1 MNKLVAAA
9 ILAGFVASP
18 AFAQSYDPS
27 IGTGNLDSV
36 PYQAA
41 PPPSQGSTPYDARAQ
56 VPQGT
61 QPHRAP
67 APTPLFHNGRRSP
80 YAQYDAEGNLIDQN
94 MPGRW

>member
-9 ILAGFVASP
+9 VLAVIASP

-27 IGTGNLDSV
+27 IGSGNLDSV

-41 PPPSQGSTPYDARAQ
+41 PPPSQGSAPYDAHAQ
-56 VPQGT
+56 VPQGAR
-61 QPHRAP
+61 PHRTP
-67 APTPLFHNGRRSP
+67 APLLQNGHRSP
-80 YAQYDAEGNLIDQN
+80 YAQYDANGNLIDHN

>member
-1 MNKLVAAA
+1 MYKLIAAA
-9 ILAGFVASP
+9 ALAGFVASP

-27 IGTGNLDSV
+27 IGSGNLDSV

-41 PPPSQGSTPYDARAQ
+41 PPSQGNTPFDAHSQ

-61 QPHRAP
+61 NPHRTPAP
-67 APTPLFHNGRRSP
+67 APIFRGGQRSP
-80 YAQYDAEGNLIDQN
+80 YGQYDANGNLIDPN

>member
-9 ILAGFVASP
+9 VLAVIASP
-18 AFAQSYDPS
+18 ALAQSYDPS

-41 PPPSQGSTPYDARAQ
+41 PPSQGSTPFDAHAQ

-61 QPHRAP
+61 RPHRAP
-67 APTPLFHNGRRSP
+67 AQTPLFHNGRRSP